1 MSRRQLMPFSSSTI
15 PHPII
20 TCHRLSPQHA
30 VPRRQSDTEQAPQ
43 HAVHLN
49 ICRRIHLYICS
60 TQSEGVLTSATVCS
74 IMLHCAPTTLSKTL
88 STTLC
93 SIMLHY
99 APLCSIML
107 QQHYQ
112 QHYAPLCSIVLHH
125 APLCGRAMKARGLG
139 VTLGQR
145 TCASRPGE

>member
-1 MSRRQLMPFSSSTI
+1 MSRRQPPSSSTI

-107 QQHYQ
+107 
-112 QHYAPLCSIVLHH
+112 HYAPTTLSTTLCSLMLHC
-125 APLCGRAMKARGLG
+125 APSCSIMRPRHESARAGSYAGATHVR
-139 VTLGQR
+139 VS
-145 TCASRPGE
+145 SR